1 LPIPGPSFGRALRHC
16 PAFCSPDVAAF
27 TDAFGTMCGLPAAA
41 IAPLPA
47 SREELQDVV
56 VTAASSADGGQ
67 CA

>member
-1 LPIPGPSFGRALRHC
+1 
-16 PAFCSPDVAAF
+16 VAAF